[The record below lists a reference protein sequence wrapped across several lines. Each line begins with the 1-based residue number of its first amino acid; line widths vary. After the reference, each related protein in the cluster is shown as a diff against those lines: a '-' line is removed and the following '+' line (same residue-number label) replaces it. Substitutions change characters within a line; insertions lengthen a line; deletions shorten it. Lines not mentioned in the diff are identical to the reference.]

1 MAYILIYIAGFI
13 ASFYSWKLLNESN
26 DWETVGF
33 RLFISIFSWIS
44 VVFSTCILIALLI
57 QLIVLLIQKFFQ
69 NTKIFKN
76 EPPKWL

>member
-1 MAYILIYIAGFI
+1 MIYILIYIAGFI
-13 ASFYSWKLLNESN
+13 ASFYIWKLLHESN
-26 DWETVGF
+26 DWENVGF

-44 VVFSTCILIALLI
+44 AVPGIYILIA
-57 QLIVLLIQKFFQ
+57 LLIQKFFQ